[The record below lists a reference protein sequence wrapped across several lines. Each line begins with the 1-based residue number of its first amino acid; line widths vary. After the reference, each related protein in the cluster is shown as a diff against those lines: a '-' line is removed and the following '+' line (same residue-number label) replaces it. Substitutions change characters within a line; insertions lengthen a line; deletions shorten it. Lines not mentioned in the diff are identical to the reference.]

1 MNQFIEVTPVSKGIK
16 PAGKILLNLRH
27 VSYIDD
33 YGDGSAMFK
42 RMGVGE
48 CDWLRVEESFEDIR
62 NLMMAPKGTGLVL
75 EER

>member
-33 YGDGSAMFK
+33 YGDGPAC
-42 RMGVGE
+42 R
-48 CDWLRVEESFEDIR
+48 R
-62 NLMMAPKGTGLVL
+62 GLGL
-75 EER
+75 GCG